1 MSANESRSIVIADR
15 PTHGEPRPYQFPR
28 FEREELSNGLG
39 LIAIHLPGRALV
51 LTKLRIHGED
61 VRRNMFGY
69 RRLRWLAQA
78 VMEVM
83 DVDELRI
90 EGEVRTTGAG
100 PGHRPRALR
109 FARAVRP
116 PD

>member
-1 MSANESRSIVIADR
+1 MWRAADIRIEIVGDATDHPIVTATIET
-15 PTHGEPRPYQFPR
+15 PQGTILVMGAAA
-28 FEREELSNGLG
+28 
-39 LIAIHLPGRALV
+39 AIGRALV
-51 LTKLRIHGED
+51 LTKLHIHGED

-100 PGHRPRALR
+100 PGHRPRPLR